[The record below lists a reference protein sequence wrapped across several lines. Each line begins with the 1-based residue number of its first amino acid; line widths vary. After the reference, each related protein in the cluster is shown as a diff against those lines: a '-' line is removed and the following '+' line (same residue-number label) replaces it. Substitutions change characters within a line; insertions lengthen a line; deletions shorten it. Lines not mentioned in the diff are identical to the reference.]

1 MEMENKRME
10 WQAEQV
16 QKDDE
21 QEVRFMTFMK
31 DVFSMFAPPPPVPLL
46 LPSYTAN
53 VSIFTSADIY
63 SAR

>member
-16 QKDDE
+16 RKDDE
-21 QEVRFMTFMK
+21 REVRFMTFMK
-31 DVFSMFAPPPPVPLL
+31 DVFSMFAPPPPVLL

-53 VSIFTSADIY
+53 VSYFTSADTY
-63 SAR
+63 SSR